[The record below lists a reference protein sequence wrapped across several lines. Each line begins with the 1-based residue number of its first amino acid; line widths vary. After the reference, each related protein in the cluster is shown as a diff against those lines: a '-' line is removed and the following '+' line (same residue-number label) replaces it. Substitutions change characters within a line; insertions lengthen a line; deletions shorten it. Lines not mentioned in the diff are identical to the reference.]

1 MINKIN
7 KICALFVCI
16 FLIFGC
22 SENRFKK
29 NEDINVF
36 SFGFAGYDAYQFC
49 NKIDP
54 RFIDKYPSGRNPSRI
69 CIRYQYY
76 TCHIKN
82 YCNGEKSCEEDAAQ
96 IWTPLWDNARGNL
109 EKRISITKK
118 VCDIEQKNNS
128 SKKP

>member
-1 MINKIN
+1 MVNKMN
-7 KICALFVCI
+7 KFPVLII
-16 FLIFGC
+16 FILMLLGC
-22 SENRFKK
+22 SENKIK
-29 NEDINVF
+29 NGRMIH
-36 SFGFAGYDAYQFC
+36 SFTFGLFGHDAYQFC

-109 EKRISITKK
+109 EKRILITKK
-118 VCDIEQKNNS
+118 VCDIEQQNNS